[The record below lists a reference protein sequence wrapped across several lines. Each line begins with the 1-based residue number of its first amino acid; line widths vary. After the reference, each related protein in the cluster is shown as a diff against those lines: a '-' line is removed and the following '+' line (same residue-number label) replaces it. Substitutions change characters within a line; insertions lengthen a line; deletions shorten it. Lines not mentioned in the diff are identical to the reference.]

1 MKSFNDWENKEEDE
15 EIDETLSM
23 AQRMKIGRRM
33 KRLAPKIARAK
44 KIKQRRMAD
53 RGALTKRSIK
63 AARNIL
69 TKKLMG
75 GLGKSQLNIAQ
86 KIAVSKK
93 LEKKSAIIKRL
104 SKKLFPKVMKAE
116 KERLKAFKSQGKE
129 TQTPGQTK
137 KL

>member
-1 MKSFNDWENKEEDE
+1 MKSFDDWRDESELED
-15 EIDETLSM
+15 IDETLSM
-23 AQRMKIGRRM
+23 AQRMQVGRRM

-53 RGALTKRSIK
+53 RDALTKRSVK

-116 KERLKAFKSQGKE
+116 KERLKAFKSKGSTPEVK
-129 TQTPGQTK
+129 TPGQ
-137 KL
+137 